1 MRSARARQ
9 GSGRLTP
16 VVPGGRLHRPSA
28 EATIGPVSEI
38 PMYQGGPV
46 DLAELELLAHAASP
60 GPWMSWIEGR
70 DHVAGDSFIETG
82 AEDLYPRV
90 VVDNKKWNPNWR
102 ADQDFIA
109 AANPAVIL
117 ELLRRLRGS
126 SEAD

>member
-1 MRSARARQ
+1 M
-9 GSGRLTP
+9 T
-16 VVPGGRLHRPSA
+16 
-28 EATIGPVSEI
+28 
-38 PMYQGGPV
+38 
-46 DLAELELLAHAASP
+46 
-60 GPWMSWIEGR
+60 
-70 DHVAGDSFIETG
+70 GDSFIETG

-90 VVDNKKWNPNWR
+90 VVDNKEWNPNWR

>member
-1 MRSARARQ
+1 
-9 GSGRLTP
+9 
-16 VVPGGRLHRPSA
+16 
-28 EATIGPVSEI
+28 
-38 PMYQGGPV
+38 MYQGGPV
-46 DLAELELLAHAASP
+46 DLAEFERLALAASP

-70 DHVAGDSFIETG
+70 DHVGGDPFIETA

-90 VVDNKKWNPNWR
+90 VVDSKEWNPNWQ

-126 SEAD
+126 PEAD